1 MAEEKILLL
10 VKVALFNFV
19 FFPHS
24 LCGLNIFPPKICL
37 LVLQIIIS
45 TMSASYSE
53 GKAGGLSTGSD
64 QDDSVN
70 SSFLHKDSCCIS
82 SEPGEAGRTAEL
94 VEWIVL
100 AGRHL
105 LYRTQEFGHRCL
117 LPPMPLTEWA

>member
-1 MAEEKILLL
+1 MWVE
-10 VKVALFNFV
+10 
-19 FFPHS
+19 FFS
-24 LCGLNIFPPKICL
+24 PKICL

-45 TMSASYSE
+45 TMSASYSK

-64 QDDSVN
+64 QDGSVN
-70 SSFLHKDSCCIS
+70 SSFLHKDSCRIS

-105 LYRTQEFGHRCL
+105 LYGTQESGHRCL
-117 LPPMPLTEWA
+117 LPPMPLTERA